1 LEIFYKDVVAMR
13 ITSLKVYEGNNIKR
27 RKRIICIILE
37 STSDS
42 EVKKYLKAY
51 FRVSFLLGFKE
62 QLVDIDRE
70 EGLIRLWVTYTQ
82 EEISKYL
89 LNNIMYNLDNAERL
103 AEKAGNLIKEGFVYD
118 IAAAAREKGMLVIDI
133 NEDLFQIGYGKN
145 STIIGRS
152 YQSYENMVK
161 VFVSRNRKSL
171 WQYLRYAQIPKVL
184 GKVLYSIEEIKDLK
198 DFKYPLNLRSIDKTM
213 DIKITISDEEELN
226 RVLSNMM
233 NMYTR
238 AFVYSGNV
246 KYRVICFRGNVG
258 LLLKK
263 EDSYRVIE
271 IKEKSLEALDLA
283 EALEKL
289 KVFCNK
295 VYKSMQIEFMYIDL
309 QEEEELKAVDLG
321 CVFDIAEELREVKG
335 KVIDYFL
342 SCLDKENIGLIPIIS
357 ITGTNGKTTTSRLI
371 NYILIK
377 LGFKSALTSTGG
389 IFIDGRKIKNGDTTG
404 FLSARDVLTNVEVET
419 AVMETARGG
428 MLKNGLG
435 YEKARAAIITSI
447 SEDHIGMHGIKDIK
461 DLANIKTIVLDEL
474 DCDGKIIVKAQCELM
489 EYVRGRKNLC
499 LYEIEKND
507 YIAEHVASGGEAYYL
522 EGDYIVACRNKA
534 ERKLLDVKAIPFTHG
549 GISKGN
555 IKNIMCAIAA
565 VSTICSD
572 EEAIINALTALQCD
586 LYFNPGRQNLLD
598 FEKFKVI
605 LDYGHN
611 AEAFHEVLSIGK
623 SLKTSRLTGIVAAAG
638 DRLDKYIRELGYIS
652 AKYCDSIIIREQADL
667 RERAVGESAGLI
679 RQGALEAG
687 FKEENLKIIYKEE
700 DAILYAMENAEAGEV
715 IVLFTQCLDVIIP
728 AINSFLEKQGKPLIG
743 EGVDLSH

>member
-1 LEIFYKDVVAMR
+1 VVAVR

-27 RKRIICIILE
+27 RKRIISITLE
-37 STSDS
+37 SASDS

-70 EGLIRLWVTYTQ
+70 ESLVRLWVTYTQ
-82 EEISKYL
+82 EEVSKYL
-89 LNNIMYNLDNAERL
+89 LNNLLYNLEAPEKL
-103 AEKAGNLIKEGFVYD
+103 AEKADNLIKQGFLYD
-118 IAAAAREKGMLVIDI
+118 IAASAREKGMPVIDI

-145 STIIGRS
+145 SVIIGRN
-152 YQSYENMVK
+152 YQSYENAVK
-161 VFVSRNRKSL
+161 VEISRNRRSL
-171 WQYLRYAQIPKVL
+171 WQYLRYAQIPRVL

-198 DFKYPLNLRSIDKTM
+198 EFKYPLNLRSIDKTM

-226 RVLSNMM
+226 RVLINMM

-246 KYRVICFRGNVG
+246 KYRVICFGGEVG

-263 EDSYRVIE
+263 EDGYKVIE
-271 IKEKSLEALDLA
+271 IKEKSLEALELT

-289 KVFCNK
+289 KVFCEK
-295 VYKSMQIEFMYIDL
+295 IYKNMQIEFMYIDL

-321 CVFDIAEELREVKG
+321 CVFDISEELKNVKTR
-335 KVIDYFL
+335 VIEYFL
-342 SCLDKENIGLIPIIS
+342 SSLVKKNIGRIPIVS

-371 NYILIK
+371 NFFLTK
-377 LGFKSALTSTGG
+377 LNYKSALTSTGG
-389 IFIDGRKIKNGDTTG
+389 IFIAGSKMKNGDTTG
-404 FLSARDVLTNVEVET
+404 FLSARDVLANVEVEA

-428 MLKNGLG
+428 ILKNGLG

-447 SEDHIGMHGIKDIK
+447 SEDHIGMHGIKDTR
-461 DLANIKTIVLDEL
+461 DLVNIKTVILDEVES
-474 DCDGKIIVKAQCELM
+474 DGKIIVKAQDELM
-489 EYVRGRKNLC
+489 EFVKGRKNLC
-499 LYEIEKND
+499 LYEIEKNS
-507 YIAEHVASGGEAYYL
+507 YIEEHIGNGGEAYYL
-522 EGDYIVACRNKA
+522 EGDYIITCKDKQ
-534 ERKLLDVKAIPFTHG
+534 ERKLLNVNNIPFTHG

-555 IKNIMCAIAA
+555 IKNIMCALAA

-572 EEAIINALTALQCD
+572 EKAVIDALQNLKCD
-586 LYFNPGRQNLLD
+586 LYFNPGRQNVLD
-598 FEKFKVI
+598 FGKFKVI

-623 SLKTSRLTGIVAAAG
+623 SLKSSKLTGIIAAAG
-638 DRLDKYIRELGYIS
+638 DRMDKHIKELGYI
-652 AKYCDSIIIREQADL
+652 AAQYCDSIIIREQED
-667 RERAVGESAGLI
+667 RRGRKIGESSGLI
-679 RQGALEAG
+679 KQGVLEEG
-687 FKEENLKIIYKEE
+687 FNEKNIKTIYKEE
-700 DAILYAMENAEAGEV
+700 EAIVYAMENALEGEV

-728 AINSFLEKQGKPLIG
+728 AINAYLERQGKPVIG